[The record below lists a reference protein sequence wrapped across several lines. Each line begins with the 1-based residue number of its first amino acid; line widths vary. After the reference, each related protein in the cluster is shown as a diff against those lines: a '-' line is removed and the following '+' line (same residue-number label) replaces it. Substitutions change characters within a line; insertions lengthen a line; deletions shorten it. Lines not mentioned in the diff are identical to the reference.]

1 VVSGAFHFRA
11 QAERMSHELKG
22 LGPIEVK
29 QAIVGS
35 KPLFRVQLG
44 PFDEVGAETTA
55 KRMEEL
61 GITGGVH
68 MLGE

>member
-1 VVSGAFHFRA
+1 VSGMFRIRA

-29 QAIVGS
+29 QVIVG
-35 KPLFRVQLG
+35 PNPHFRVQLG
-44 PFDEVGAETTA
+44 PFDEVEAETTI
-55 KRMEEL
+55 KRIAEL